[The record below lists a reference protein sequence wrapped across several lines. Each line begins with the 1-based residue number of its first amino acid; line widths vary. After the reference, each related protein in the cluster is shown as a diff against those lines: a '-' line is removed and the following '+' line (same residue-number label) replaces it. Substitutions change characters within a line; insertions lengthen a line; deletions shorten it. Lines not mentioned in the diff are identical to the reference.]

1 MKIPRIAN
9 AVGHI
14 DDELIAG
21 ADAYRRKKIS
31 PLLVWGP
38 IAACLVLVAAGTA
51 LFRTW
56 VGPGTTLKDNV
67 LGPWSESGGR
77 YRENC
82 SIMSAET
89 AIVWPHEYLTV
100 SERYRNV
107 EIDGVKYYC
116 SGRPV
121 SEELVGGSIGSY
133 KVTGEYD
140 GREYSAEFEAYT
152 LRDIAQSQFVAVRME
167 DEFYVFHSDAY
178 DPPATLGEL
187 LEEVHLPDLI
197 ELRHFS
203 ENGDGPDSSHFELQ
217 DDSYIWEVLAAC
229 GDAPFVG
236 GEEAEEWDRV
246 EMRNYLS
253 FTVTSEA
260 MAVYKSAMY
269 VTEDGYLWTNIFGWQ
284 YLFDIGEDAANDII
298 RWAKENAREAEF
310 ETYMHW
316 VAGTVT
322 EITDDHVLIDDS
334 VLCRDPEDGLTYM
347 LPLDDLRISRYFK
360 YGAVKAGDIVQVSYT
375 GEIEGNTI
383 GGAASINRVDITDD
397 GVAIKE

>member
-1 MKIPRIAN
+1 MKIPRIAR
-9 AVGHI
+9 ALGHI
-14 DDELIAG
+14 DDELITG
-21 ADAYRRKKIS
+21 ADEYRRKKIS

-51 LFRTW
+51 LFR
-56 VGPGTTLKDNV
+56 
-67 LGPWSESGGR
+67 PWGESGGR
-77 YRENC
+77 YKEGYTV
-82 SIMSAET
+82 MSGET
-89 AIVWPHEYLTV
+89 AIVWPWEYLTV
-100 SERYRNV
+100 CEKYRNV

-116 SGRPV
+116 PGRPV
-121 SEELVGGSIGSY
+121 SEELVGESIGSY

-152 LRDIAQSQFVAVRME
+152 LRNIAQSQFVAVKME
-167 DEFYVFHSDAY
+167 DEFYVFQSDVY

-187 LEEVHLPDLI
+187 FADVYLPELI

-203 ENGDGPDSSHFELQ
+203 ENGDTPDCRHFELR
-217 DDSYIWEVLAAC
+217 DDSYIWEVLSAC

-246 EMRNYLS
+246 EMRNYIT
-253 FTVTSEA
+253 FAVTSEA
-260 MAVYKSAMY
+260 MGVYKVAMQ

-298 RWAKENAREAEF
+298 RWAKENAREAEY
-310 ETYMHW
+310 EPYMRS
-316 VAGTVT
+316 VVGRVT
-322 EITDDHVLIDDS
+322 EITDDRVLIDDS

-360 YGAVKAGDIVQVSYT
+360 YGAVKAGDIVQVT
-375 GEIEGNTI
+375 GEIDGNTI
-383 GGAASINRVDITDD
+383 RGAASISRVDIMDD
-397 GVAIKE
+397 GAAIKE